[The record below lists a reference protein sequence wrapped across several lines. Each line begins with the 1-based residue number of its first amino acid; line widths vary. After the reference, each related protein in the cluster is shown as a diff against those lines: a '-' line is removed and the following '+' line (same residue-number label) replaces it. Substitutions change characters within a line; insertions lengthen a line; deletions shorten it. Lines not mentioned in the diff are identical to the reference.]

1 MECSGAER
9 ATGTT
14 LIADLNGKISDLGV
28 LTVTMVYRDR
38 PDLPPVVYQG
48 QLSTDLRAVGGSWHQ
63 QPEYGLSGTFV
74 LRRVTTGL
82 DAKQW

>member
-14 LIADLNGKISDLGV
+14 VIADLTGKVSDLGV
-28 LTVTMVYRDR
+28 LTATKVYRDR
-38 PDLPPVVYQG
+38 PDLPPVEYHG
-48 QLSTDLRAVGGSWHQ
+48 QLSTDLRAAGGNWHQ

-74 LRRVTTGL
+74 MRRVTLGL